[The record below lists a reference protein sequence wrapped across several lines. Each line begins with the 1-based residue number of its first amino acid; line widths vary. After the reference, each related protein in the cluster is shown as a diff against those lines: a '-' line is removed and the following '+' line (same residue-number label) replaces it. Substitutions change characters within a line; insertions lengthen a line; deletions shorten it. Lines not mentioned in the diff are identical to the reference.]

1 MGPKEDPPDRLDRY
15 RSMRDFG
22 RTPEPS
28 GADDTPDAERWEDGE
43 TGGRFVVQEHHA
55 TALHW
60 DLRLERHGTLASWA
74 VPKGIPPDPRTD
86 HLAIH
91 TEDHPLLYLDFEGQ
105 IPEGEYGAGKMT
117 VWDRGTYECEKWSDR
132 EVMFTLHGQR
142 AKGRHVLFRTGAKQ
156 WMLHRMD
163 PPEDPTRE
171 PMPADVRP
179 LIIPSGPLPGDQRAW
194 SFEAAWGGTRVAV
207 ASEGG
212 RVRVLDEHG
221 GDLTDQFPE
230 LPALGRALG
239 AVAVVLEG
247 ELVVTGADGR
257 PDPHALTHRARARA
271 RAKSENA
278 LRRLADRSPA
288 GFLAGDVVWLEG
300 HPTTSLPYR
309 QRRTL
314 LDRLQLDGP
323 SWRTAP
329 SHPGD
334 GAVLLEATRAQGLPG
349 IVARHL
355 DGVYDAEHVRFV
367 PA

>member
-1 MGPKEDPPDRLDRY
+1 
-15 RSMRDFG
+15 MRDFR

-28 GADDTPDAERWEDGE
+28 GAESTIEEESAGQA
-43 TGGRFVVQEHHA
+43 GGLFVVQEHHA

-60 DLRLERHGTLASWA
+60 DLRLEREGTLASWA

-86 HLAIH
+86 HLAVR
-91 TEDHPLLYLDFEGQ
+91 TEDHPLMYLDFEGR

-142 AKGRHVLFRTGAKQ
+142 ARGRHVLFRTGDKQ

-171 PMPADVRP
+171 PMPASLPPVR
-179 LIIPSGPLPGDQRAW
+179 LPEGSLPDDQKAW
-194 SFEAAWGGTRVAV
+194 SFEPGWGGTRVSV

-212 RVRVLDEHG
+212 RIRVLDDTG
-221 GDLTDQFPE
+221 AALTDQFPE
-230 LPALGRALG
+230 LRALGRVLG
-239 AVAVVLEG
+239 TVAVVMEG
-247 ELVVTGADGR
+247 ELIVTGAGGR
-257 PDPHALTHRARARA
+257 PDPDALGYRG
-271 RAKSENA
+271 RAKSEAA
-278 LRRLADRSPA
+278 LRRIADRSPA
-288 GFLAGDVVWLEG
+288 SFLAADVLWLEG
-300 HPTTSLPYR
+300 HSTAALPYR
-309 QRRTL
+309 QRRAL
-314 LDRLQLDGP
+314 LDRLELDGP

-334 GAVLLEATRAQGLPG
+334 GTTLLDATRAQGLPG
-349 IVARHL
+349 VVARHL
-355 DGVYDAEHVRFV
+355 DGGYDADHVRFI